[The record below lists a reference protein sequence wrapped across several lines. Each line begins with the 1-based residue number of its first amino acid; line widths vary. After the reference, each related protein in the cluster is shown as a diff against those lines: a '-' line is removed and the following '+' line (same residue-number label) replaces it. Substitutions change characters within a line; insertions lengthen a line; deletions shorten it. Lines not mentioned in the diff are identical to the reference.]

1 MNSAKKMKR
10 EETVDFNIKY
20 SWHLISRM
28 YNTEAQSHGI
38 TTAIGFV
45 LLNID
50 QEKGTPATKIAPLL
64 GMEPRSLTRMLKS
77 LEERKL
83 IYRKNDKED
92 KRMVRI
98 FLTEEGKGKREI
110 AKLTVRHFNNF
121 IKISIPES
129 DLEIF
134 FKVLKKI
141 NHMIENE
148 QILY

>member
-1 MNSAKKMKR
+1 MNAAKKMKR

>member
-1 MNSAKKMKR
+1 MKR

-28 YNTEAQSHGI
+28 YNTEAQSYGI

-83 IYRKNDKED
+83 IYRKSDKED

-98 FLTEEGKGKREI
+98 FLTEEGKQKREI

-129 DLEIF
+129 DLEVF

>member
-1 MNSAKKMKR
+1 
-10 EETVDFNIKY
+10 
-20 SWHLISRM
+20 
-28 YNTEAQSHGI
+28 
-38 TTAIGFV
+38 
-45 LLNID
+45 
-50 QEKGTPATKIAPLL
+50 
-64 GMEPRSLTRMLKS
+64 MEPRSLTRMLKS